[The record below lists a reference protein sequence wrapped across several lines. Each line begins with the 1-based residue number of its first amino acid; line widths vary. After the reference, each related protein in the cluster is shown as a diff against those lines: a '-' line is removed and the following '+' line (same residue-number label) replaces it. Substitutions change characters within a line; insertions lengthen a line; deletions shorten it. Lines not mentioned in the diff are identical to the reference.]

1 MNVIRFFTRN
11 ARSKLLIVI
20 AAGMISGLSSM
31 VLLALFVAVLRGGS
45 RYSAFTLV
53 CVLLALCLFLPL
65 TRFISEVILLRL
77 AQAEL
82 FNLRMRL
89 SRRILQSALRHLE
102 SLGPEPLMTA
112 LTDDIPGIVDALHL
126 IPPLC
131 LNVAIALSGFIYLG
145 LLSWRILLLVLGF
158 FVLGLLAYE
167 LPSRLSGKH
176 FRAARQELEVLWGH
190 FKDLTEGVKEL
201 KLHSRRRHVFLSQV
215 LRDTAAAR
223 SKHLLSAFNFH
234 GMANSLGQMLV
245 FAAIGLILFSYSG
258 GHSGI
263 AIPAGSIITLLYISS
278 ALQFVMNE
286 LPYIISADIA
296 LQRLDGLTRQLEGPG
311 VMELQQD
318 VATDIA
324 LRCERLALKAVTHAY
339 HSKQAKEAFT
349 LGPIDINLKAG
360 ELVLVAGGNGSGKTT
375 LAKIITGL
383 YPAETG
389 ELLLD
394 GQPITEENREFYRQ
408 HFSAIFYDFHLFE
421 SLLGLEKPDL
431 DVHARERLARLQLNG
446 VVTIENGVLSTTQLS
461 QGQRKR
467 LALLTATLEDRPIY
481 VFDEWAADQD
491 PEFKDFF
498 YRELLSDLKAK
509 GKLVIIICHDDHYF
523 DVADRMIKLESGKVI
538 YDGIPVASPSKKV
551 KQVTALSGSV

>member
-1 MNVIRFFTRN
+1 MNVIRFFARN
-11 ARSKLLIVI
+11 ARSQLLIAV

-31 VLLALFVAVLRGGS
+31 ILLALFGIVLKGGGQ
-45 RYSAFTLV
+45 YSAFTLLG
-53 CVLLALCLFLPL
+53 VLLALCLFLPL
-65 TRFISEVILLRL
+65 TRFISEAILVRL
-77 AQAEL
+77 AQTEL
-82 FNLRMRL
+82 FDLRMRL
-89 SRRILQSALRHLE
+89 SRRILQAALRHLE
-102 SLGPEPLMTA
+102 ILGSEPLMSA
-112 LTDDIPGIVDALHL
+112 LTDDIPGIVEALNL
-126 IPPLC
+126 IPSLC
-131 LNVAIALSGFIYLG
+131 LNLAIALSGFIYLG
-145 LLSWRILLLVLGF
+145 TLSWRILLLVLGF
-158 FVLGLLAYE
+158 FVLGILVYE
-167 LPSRLSGKH
+167 LPSRLASKH
-176 FRAARQELEVLWGH
+176 FRAARQELDSLWGH

-215 LRDTAAAR
+215 LRSTAAAR
-223 SKHLLSAFNFH
+223 SKHLLTAFNFH

-245 FAAIGLILFSYSG
+245 FVAIGLILFSTRG

-263 AIPAGSIITLLYISS
+263 VVPAGSIITLLYITS
-278 ALQFVMNE
+278 ALQFILNGT
-286 LPYIISADIA
+286 PAFSQADIA
-296 LQRLDGLTRQLEGPG
+296 LQRLDDLTRDLESPE
-311 VMELQQD
+311 VLELQQD
-318 VATDIA
+318 LATEVG
-324 LRCERLALKAVTHAY
+324 LRCERLTLKAITHGY

-394 GQPITEENREFYRQ
+394 GQPITDENREFYRQ
-408 HFSAIFYDFHLFE
+408 HFSAIFYDFYLFE

-431 DVHARERLARLQLNG
+431 DKHARERLARLQLNH
-446 VVTIENGVLSTTQLS
+446 VVSVENGALSTTQLS

-498 YRELLSDLKAK
+498 YRDLLSDLKAK
-509 GKLVIIICHDDHYF
+509 GKLVLIICHDDHYF
-523 DVADRMIKLESGKVI
+523 DVADRMIKLESGKIV
-538 YDGIPVASPSKKV
+538 YDGVPA
-551 KQVTALSGSV
+551 A